1 MRKGLFLASLLKEA
15 SAARGQSEEGM
26 TEDKMTEHVVIF
38 ATGALMIAVIVRCF
52 APLKATTRE
61 VEVQVSIDEEQA
73 TSLQKLTVADLKCLC
88 GRNGVRPG
96 YGATRSAMIAL
107 LSTT

>member
-1 MRKGLFLASLLKEA
+1 
-15 SAARGQSEEGM
+15 M
-26 TEDKMTEHVVIF
+26 TDDKMSEHVMIF
-38 ATGALMIAVIVRCF
+38 ATGALMIAVIVMYF

-61 VEVQVSIDEEQA
+61 VEVQVNRDEEQA
-73 TSLQKLTVADLKCLC
+73 TSLQKLTVAELRCLC

-107 LSTT
+107 LGTTRT

>member
-1 MRKGLFLASLLKEA
+1 
-15 SAARGQSEEGM
+15 M
-26 TEDKMTEHVVIF
+26 TEYVM
-38 ATGALMIAVIVRCF
+38 MIAVIVRYF

-61 VEVQVSIDEEQA
+61 GEVQVNRDEEQA
-73 TSLQKLTVADLKCLC
+73 TSLQRLTVAELKCLC

-107 LSTT
+107 LGTTRT